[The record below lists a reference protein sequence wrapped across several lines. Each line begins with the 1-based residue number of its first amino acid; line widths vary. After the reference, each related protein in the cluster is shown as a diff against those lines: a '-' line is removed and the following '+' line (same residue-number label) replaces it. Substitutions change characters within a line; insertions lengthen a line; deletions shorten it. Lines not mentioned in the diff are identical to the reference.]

1 MSYVNS
7 FGVVVETDEDRARE
21 TPARAEKT
29 MVFSNQAPKTIA
41 QWAREAH
48 RVSKEHGW
56 HDDPDDGKPA
66 RMPIRVALLHSE
78 VSELLEAF
86 RKEPHAPCDKP
97 GLLLSCAAEELA
109 DIVLRFFDFMVE
121 FHVDVERLFGDETFE
136 SAHAD
141 ERRAMARND
150 YDWTGMSRAICDMHK
165 TIGLLEI
172 YPMSEAY
179 ALFYRCVRFAI
190 HNGIDLELAV
200 ATKHAYNQT
209 RSHRHG
215 GKAF

>member
-1 MSYVNS
+1 MSS
-7 FGVVVETDEDRARE
+7 FCGS
-21 TPARAEKT
+21 
-29 MVFSNQAPKTIA
+29 SNDKNISELSTENVIPTTLA
-41 QWAREAH
+41 QWAREAY

-97 GLLLSCAAEELA
+97 GLVLSCAAEELA
-109 DIVLRFFDFMVE
+109 DIVLRCFDFMVE
-121 FHVDVERLFGDETFE
+121 FHVNVERLFADETFQ

-141 ERRAMARND
+141 EHRKVAQQCWSGWSRS
-150 YDWTGMSRAICDMHK
+150 DWSDMPDAICDMHM
-165 TIGLLEI
+165 TIGAMKL
-172 YPMSEAY
+172 YPMSESY
-179 ALFYRCVRFAI
+179 TLFFKCVRFAI

-209 RSHRHG
+209 RSHKHG

>member
-1 MSYVNS
+1 MSGEFDKYITAALN
-7 FGVVVETDEDRARE
+7 VE
-21 TPARAEKT
+21 PP
-29 MVFSNQAPKTIA
+29 SPKPRIEPTTLA
-41 QWAREAH
+41 QWARKAH

-56 HDDPDDGKPA
+56 HDDLDDGKPA

-109 DIVLRFFDFMVE
+109 DIVLRCFDFMVE
-121 FHVDVERLFGDETFE
+121 FHVDVERLFADETFQ

-141 ERRAMARND
+141 SRRMMAKSDNVFSSFAQ
-150 YDWTGMSRAICDMHK
+150 TICDMHK
-165 TIGLLEI
+165 TIGLMVSF
-172 YPMSEAY
+172 PMSEAY
-179 ALFYRCVRFAI
+179 ALFFRCVQFAI
-190 HNGIDLELAV
+190 ANGIDLELAV
-200 ATKHAYNQT
+200 STKHAYNQT